1 MQLETPRT
9 ANHTSV
15 PLSAPCLALPSP
27 QGPGFIFLY
36 HPALGPLWDVISQ
49 KVVGGSLAPR
59 SELVLELAEARLLDV
74 HVDGS
79 LQVGACVLAQGWLV
93 VWECPGAGGYV
104 VPAGYSVEMRMVRA
118 CRWLGR
124 HNGKEPAGGWS

>member
-1 MQLETPRT
+1 M
-9 ANHTSV
+9 
-15 PLSAPCLALPSP
+15 ALPSSP

-79 LQVGACVLAQGWLV
+79 LQVGARVLAGCGCRQGGDVMVAAWCWLV
-93 VWECPGAGGYV
+93 CCRRAHGLEHAG
-104 VPAGYSVEMRMVRA
+104 
-118 CRWLGR
+118 LKDGR
-124 HNGKEPAGGWS
+124 RGPCHASA